1 MCKIQLFSAY
11 KCLYL
16 CIIQSL
22 QNLITMKNVLI
33 TLVLLIPALI
43 FAQAPKL
50 AVVSFDANQQEL
62 RPDEILELLRVEV
75 SKHGKYQLVDRYEI
89 TEVLS
94 QNQIENRTCFSQS
107 CLYNA
112 GKLLNVNFVMTG
124 SADKLG
130 DALFLRIRMINIQ
143 DEKIEKEVVKEFLY
157 IPQKINTMVTILVNE
172 MFNVA
177 NDPSI
182 LNSLS
187 NKESYESAVNNPEY
201 DRLNLSGPRMGY
213 TFFTG
218 ETASIIRSPKH
229 QGGYDALPA
238 FFQIGYQFEAQ
249 YLNEGKWQALVEF
262 IPLISGFDQGL
273 FIPSVAILNGIRSNK
288 NGVEFAIGPSFNI
301 VKKADMIFE
310 DGQWVLA
317 DRNPN
322 NLPVETRLDSRG
334 KFQFTS
340 YVVIA
345 GGYSI
350 RSGKMN
356 IPLNVYVI
364 PAKDDFRFGV
374 SFGFNLKRS

>member
-1 MCKIQLFSAY
+1 
-11 KCLYL
+11 
-16 CIIQSL
+16 
-22 QNLITMKNVLI
+22 MKNALI
-33 TLVLLIPALI
+33 FLVLLIPALI

-75 SKHGKYQLVDRYEI
+75 SKHGKYQLMDRYEI
-89 TEVLS
+89 HEVLS
-94 QNQIENRTCFSQS
+94 TNQIENKTCFSQS

-112 GKLLNVNFVMTG
+112 GKLLNVDFVMTG

-130 DALFLRIRMINIQ
+130 DALFLRVRMINISE
-143 DEKIEKEVVKEFLY
+143 EKIEKEVVKEFLY

-172 MFNVA
+172 MFSVP
-177 NDPSI
+177 NDQSI

-187 NKESYESAVNNPEY
+187 NKESYESAINNPEY
-201 DRLNLSGPRMGY
+201 QRLNLSGPRMGY

-218 ETASIIRSPKH
+218 ETASIIRKPKYE
-229 QGGYDALPA
+229 GGFDALPA

-249 YLNEGKWQALVEF
+249 YLNEGKWQALAEF
-262 IPLISGFDQGL
+262 IPIISGFDQGL

-288 NGVEFAIGPSFNI
+288 NGLEFAIGPSFNL
-301 VKKADMIFE
+301 VKKADMIFV
-310 DGQWVLA
+310 DNQWVLA
-317 DRNPN
+317 NGNPGD
-322 NLPVETRLDSRG
+322 LPVVSRLDSRG
-334 KFQFTS
+334 KYQFTS

-345 GGYSI
+345 GGYSL

-356 IPLNVYVI
+356 IPINAYVI
-364 PAKDDFRFGV
+364 PGKDGFRFGI